1 MKNTIPRI
9 LNKLTNSCKKT
20 VELIDKKTFS
30 KLSVIEKTKL
40 KLHKSICK
48 TCKAYEE
55 HSKFLDEAVD
65 KLYNQKLRIKLPS
78 KLLHLLANLKNLIIL
93 LLYKHIILWNI
104 HI

>member
-9 LNKLTNSCKKT
+9 LNILTNSCKKT

-55 HSKFLDEAVD
+55 QSKFLDEAVD
-65 KLYNQKLRIKLPS
+65 KLYNQKQPHNKVQLSADRKSKILEKIK
-78 KLLHLLANLKNLIIL
+78 KQ
-93 LLYKHIILWNI
+93 
-104 HI
+104 

>member
-55 HSKFLDEAVD
+55 QSKFLDQAVV
-65 KLYNQKLRIKLPS
+65 KLYNQKQPHNKVQLSADRKSKILEKIK
-78 KLLHLLANLKNLIIL
+78 KQ
-93 LLYKHIILWNI
+93 
-104 HI
+104 